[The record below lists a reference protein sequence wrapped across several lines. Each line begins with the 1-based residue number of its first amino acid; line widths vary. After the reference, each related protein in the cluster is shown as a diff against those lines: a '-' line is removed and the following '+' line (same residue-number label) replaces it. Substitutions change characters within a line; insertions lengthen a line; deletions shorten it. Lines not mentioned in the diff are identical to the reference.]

1 MLTVEH
7 EAAEALRHM
16 RLKAYAPH
24 RPGNH
29 VFRWLFDL
37 LGWRAARASHAT
49 FQARID

>member
-7 EAAEALRHM
+7 EAAEALRHV
-16 RLKAYAPH
+16 RLKAHAPH

-37 LGWRAARASHAT
+37 LGWPVARANHASL
-49 FQARID
+49 QGRND